1 MTAQSTI
8 EEIVADRA
16 DWLVDA
22 VAAATQNR
30 AFLRGDPAEDKVA
43 TEAIYLNGKKA
54 IADACAKARAKG
66 YAAGLVMRR
75 SGS

>member
-1 MTAQSTI
+1 MMKLEDIAH
-8 EEIVADRA
+8 DRA

-30 AFLRGDPAEDKVA
+30 KVLRGDPEEDKWL

-54 IADACAKARAKG
+54 IMVAFSRAKD
-66 YAAGLVMRR
+66 A
-75 SGS
+75 SK